1 MTGGCKCRLGGT
13 EYWLV
18 YTADAYFDIQ
28 NAYGADFLE
37 KLRPGTREAYEVAV
51 GCLLILAREGE
62 LCRRYMG
69 YDAAEML
76 TEEDVRRCVLPDSI
90 VKVKTLVNEAVLA
103 GLRVEN
109 AAKNADE
116 PVDLGL
122 LEYEKKTV
130 LD

>member
-1 MTGGCKCRLGGT
+1 
-13 EYWLV
+13 
-18 YTADAYFDIQ
+18 
-28 NAYGADFLE
+28 
-37 KLRPGTREAYEVAV
+37 
-51 GCLLILAREGE
+51 
-62 LCRRYMG
+62 MG

-130 LD
+130 LV

>member
-1 MTGGCKCRLGGT
+1 MTGGCKCRLGGR

-28 NAYGADFLE
+28 GAYGTDFLE
-37 KLRPGTREAYEVAV
+37 KLRPGTRDAYEVAV

-69 YDAAEML
+69 YDAEEML
-76 TEEDVRRCVLPDSI
+76 TEEDIRRCMLPDSI
-90 VKVKTLVNEAVLA
+90 IRVKTLVNEAVLA

-109 AAKNADE
+109 AKADADE
-116 PVDLGL
+116 PVDVGL
-122 LEYEKKTV
+122 LEYEKKTELV
-130 LD
+130 

>member
-28 NAYGADFLE
+28 NAYGADFLK

-130 LD
+130 LV